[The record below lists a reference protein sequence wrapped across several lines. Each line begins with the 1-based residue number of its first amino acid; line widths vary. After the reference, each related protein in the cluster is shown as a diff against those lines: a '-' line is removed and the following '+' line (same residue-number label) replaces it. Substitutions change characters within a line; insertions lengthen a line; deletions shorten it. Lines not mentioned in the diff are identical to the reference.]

1 MSKRTRIFVG
11 ILLIYTAGIAFM
23 LYRVVADLDPR
34 YRESAEESLVET
46 SQLMASLI
54 EQDVQDGA
62 LDTARLQPL
71 FKSLY
76 ARRFTAQI
84 FGLTKTR
91 VELRAYVTD
100 RNGVV
105 VFDSTNQHVGA
116 DFSQWRD
123 VRLALKG
130 EYGAR
135 TTPDVAGEADSSVMY
150 VGAPVR
156 WTRGASAAGG
166 GGVNGNPGDIIG
178 AVTVG
183 KPVQSFGQFV
193 SAAREKTLYVG
204 LVSVLAVIM
213 LAVMVSVWLARPFGL
228 IADYVRYV
236 RAQRRFSLPRLG
248 RRAMGVIGAAYDE
261 MRDALAGRNYVADYV
276 QTLTHEVK
284 SPLSAIRGAAELL
297 QEPMPEAQRQR
308 FLANIQRETQRIQE
322 MVDRMMELTA
332 LETRRVLE
340 RVEPVAITPLLQELV
355 ADAQGA
361 AAQRRIQIELVLPMD
376 ADKGGA
382 TEAVVEG
389 DPFLLRRAASNLLDN
404 ALDFSPEGSTVQIA
418 LTVQRRS
425 VQITVRDEGPGIP
438 DYAQDKV
445 FEKFYSLARPHSKK
459 KSTGLGLS
467 FVKEIASLHRGR
479 IELDNRQDSDAGSE
493 GGNEHPGERPDKRS
507 GALATLSLPRA
518 PA

>member
-1 MSKRTRIFVG
+1 MSKRTRIFIG
-11 ILLIYTAGIAFM
+11 ILLIYVAGIGFM

-54 EQDVQDGA
+54 EQDIRDGA
-62 LDTARLQPL
+62 LDTARLEPVFQ
-71 FKSLY
+71 SLY
-76 ARRFTAQI
+76 ARRFNAQI
-84 FGLTKTR
+84 FSVTKTR

-100 RNGVV
+100 RSGRV
-105 VFDSTNQHVGA
+105 VFDSTGQHLGE

-123 VRLALKG
+123 VSRALKG
-130 EYGAR
+130 DYGAR
-135 TTPDVAGEADSSVMY
+135 TTPDVASDPDSSVMY

-156 WTRGASAAGG
+156 WSQGG
-166 GGVNGNPGDIIG
+166 NGEIIG
-178 AVTVG
+178 TVTVG

-204 LVSVLAVIM
+204 LVSVLAVLM
-213 LAVMVSVWLARPFGL
+213 LVVMVSVWLVRPFGL

-248 RRAMGVIGAAYDE
+248 RRAVGVIGAAYDE

-297 QEPMPEAQRQR
+297 QEPGMPQPERQR

-332 LETRRVLE
+332 LETRRMLE
-340 RVEPVAITPLLQELV
+340 RVEPVSLKPLLEEL
-355 ADAQGA
+355 AGATQGQ
-361 AAQRRIQIELVLPMD
+361 AAQRHIRIEVD
-376 ADKGGA
+376 APQDA
-382 TEAVVEG
+382 TVEG
-389 DPFLLRRAASNLLDN
+389 DPFLLRRAVSNLLDN
-404 ALDFSPEGSTVQIA
+404 ALDFSPEGSTVQ
-418 LTVQRRS
+418 LSLSVQRRS
-425 VQITVRDEGPGIP
+425 VHITVRDQGPGIP

-467 FVKEIASLHRGR
+467 FVKEIASLHHGR
-479 IELDNRQDSDAGSE
+479 IELDNRPE
-493 GGNEHPGERPDKRS
+493 GEGPG
-507 GALATLSLPRA
+507 AVATLSLPRTSV
-518 PA
+518 